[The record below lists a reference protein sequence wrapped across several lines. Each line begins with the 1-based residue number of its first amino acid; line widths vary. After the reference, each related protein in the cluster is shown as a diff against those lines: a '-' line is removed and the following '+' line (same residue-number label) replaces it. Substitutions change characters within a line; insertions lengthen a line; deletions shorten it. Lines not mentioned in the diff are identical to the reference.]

1 MNYTSDKEGSL
12 EAPVRH
18 PVKWREKNFYDK
30 ESLNQELERVFDIC
44 HTCRR
49 CVSLCNAFPTLFDLV
64 DESST
69 MEVDGVPKE
78 SFSSVVDQ
86 CYLCD
91 LCYLTKC
98 PYVPPHEWKVDFPH
112 LMLRAK
118 AVSFEEGKA
127 KIRDKILTST
137 ITVGKLAGL
146 PVVSEV
152 VNKVSDNRFARTLLE
167 KIGGIHAK
175 APLPKFERSTFR
187 KKYVESNDF
196 EKKAGDVQSVASSGL
211 KVALFVTCYGDYN
224 SPSLVRDMQDVFRL
238 SGINLKVIQSDSC
251 CGMPKFELGD
261 LQSVEKF
268 NKENIGE
275 MVKLAKEGYFITAPI
290 PSCVLMYR
298 KELPLLI
305 PEDHSVK
312 SVADA
317 MLDPFELLMMLHSRG
332 TLNTNFVE
340 SLGTVAYHAPCHQ
353 RVQNIGFKTKE
364 VLELVPGT
372 SVNVVEK
379 CSGHNGT
386 YAVKKESYPFAKKI
400 CRPVIRSIN
409 EKNPDFYI
417 SDCPMAFDLIEQGM
431 ESMSSFKS
439 GFAALKFAYGITV

>member
-1 MNYTSDKEGSL
+1 MSYSSDKEGSI

-18 PVKWREKNFYDK
+18 PVKWRDKKFYDK
-30 ESLNQELERVFDIC
+30 ESLDQELERVFDIC

-49 CVSLCNAFPTLFDLV
+49 CVSLCNAFPTLFDLI

-69 MEVDGVPKE
+69 MEVDGVSKE

-98 PYVPPHEWKVDFPH
+98 PYVPPHEWQVDFPH
-112 LMLRAK
+112 LKLRDK
-118 AVSFEEGKA
+118 AVSFEEGSV
-127 KIRDKILTST
+127 KIRDRVLTST
-137 ITVGKLAGL
+137 VSVGKLAGL
-146 PVVSEV
+146 PVVSEF
-152 VNKVSDNRFARTLLE
+152 VNKASDNRYARTLLE
-167 KIGGIHAK
+167 KVGGVHAK

-187 KKYVESNDF
+187 KKYVKYKGV
-196 EKKAGDVQSVASSGL
+196 EKKEDEVQPVVSSDL
-211 KVALFVTCYGDYN
+211 KVALFVTCYGNYN
-224 SPSLVRDMQDVFRL
+224 SPSLVKDMQDIFQL
-238 SGINLKVIQSDSC
+238 NGINLNVIQSDSC

-261 LQSVEKF
+261 LKSVQKF
-268 NKENIGE
+268 AKENIGE
-275 MVKLAKEGYFITAPI
+275 MTKLVEEGYFITAPI

-298 KELPLLI
+298 KELPLLL
-305 PEDHSVK
+305 PEDHNVK
-312 SVADA
+312 SVADV
-317 MLDPFELLMMLHSRG
+317 MFDPFELLMVLHSKG
-332 TLNTNFVE
+332 MLNTNFVE

-372 SVNVVEK
+372 SVDVVER

-386 YAVKKESYPFAKKI
+386 YAVKKESYSFAKKI

-417 SDCPMAFDLIEQGM
+417 SDCPMAFDLIAQGM
-431 ESMSSFKS
+431 ESTSSFRS
-439 GFAALKFAYGITV
+439 AFSALKFAYGVTV